1 MPYSKHTNM
10 ELLAECY
17 NCISD
22 LLELSEI
29 QPKAEALRDE
39 IGKRTKGVTF
49 ITDDASA
56 LQVEEPEMRVCTYCG
71 KKHIPIDKPTFRTDS
86 VEGDRYR
93 RDEQS

>member
-10 ELLAECY
+10 ELLAASY

-22 LLELSEI
+22 LLKALADKAH

-56 LQVEEPEMRVCTYCG
+56 LQV
-71 KKHIPIDKPTFRTDS
+71 
-86 VEGDRYR
+86 
-93 RDEQS
+93 DESDYMTHGE